1 MIAPSLCIPRLLDD
15 SITRSYIFQV
25 FDKYNWGPIS
35 RIDIVKK
42 NRKLRAFIHYKYWN
56 TTEQTI
62 MIKNKLLNGESI
74 NIIYAK
80 PWFWKCSAS
89 KIPKP

>member
-1 MIAPSLCIPRLLDD
+1 MIAPSICIPRLLDE
-15 SITRSYIFQV
+15 SITRNIIFNI
-25 FDKYNWGPIS
+25 FDRYKWGPIS

-42 NRKLRAFIHYKYWN
+42 NGKMRAFIHYKYWD

-62 MIKNKLLNGESI
+62 MIKEKLLNGQSI
-74 NIIYAK
+74 NIMYAK
-80 PWFWKCSAS
+80 PWFWKCSVS